1 MKSRAR
7 LIPLGLLWTVCTAL
21 PVLGQRQAAP
31 SPEVVKLD
39 TRDGVKLTV
48 TYYPSRDRGASKA
61 RQSTPVVMLHDFKD
75 TRATLASLA
84 QQLQSPQE
92 EEEATAADH
101 VSFAVV
107 TVDLRGHGESTK
119 LLSPDGYDLVL
130 DPAKLGKDGLLAMA
144 TLDLEAVRSFLVE
157 KNDAGELN
165 LNKLCLVGAGM
176 GASVAV
182 NWAASDW
189 VAPPLAVGKQG
200 QDVKALVL
208 VSPRWSF
215 QGLTIQEAMK
225 LQPLTAN
232 VAWMLIYGSDDAKVK
247 ADARRIFKQL
257 ERFHPEKGP
266 AGDQRARDLVAIGW
280 SSSLQGGTLLA
291 QFGQPISV
299 EIVKFL
305 TEHIAKKETPWLS
318 RRGRLP

>member
-1 MKSRAR
+1 
-7 LIPLGLLWTVCTAL
+7 
-21 PVLGQRQAAP
+21 
-31 SPEVVKLD
+31 
-39 TRDGVKLTV
+39 
-48 TYYPSRDRGASKA
+48 
-61 RQSTPVVMLHDFKD
+61 
-75 TRATLASLA
+75 
-84 QQLQSPQE
+84 
-92 EEEATAADH
+92 
-101 VSFAVV
+101 
-107 TVDLRGHGESTK
+107 
-119 LLSPDGYDLVL
+119 
-130 DPAKLGKDGLLAMA
+130 
-144 TLDLEAVRSFLVE
+144 
-157 KNDAGELN
+157 
-165 LNKLCLVGAGM
+165 M

-182 NWAASDW
+182 NWAANDW
-189 VAPPLAVGKQG
+189 AAPPLAIGKQG

-225 LQPLTAN
+225 LQPLKAN
-232 VAWMLIYGSDDAKVK
+232 AAWMLIYGSDDAKVK